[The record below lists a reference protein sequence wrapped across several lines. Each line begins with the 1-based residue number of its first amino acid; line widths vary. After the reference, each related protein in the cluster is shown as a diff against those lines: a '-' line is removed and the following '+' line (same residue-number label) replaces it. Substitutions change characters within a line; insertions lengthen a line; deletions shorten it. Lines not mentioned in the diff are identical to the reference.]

1 MALGKITKQILLI
14 VSALVLAT
22 ATTVCI
28 VKRDAI
34 ANFFK
39 SKIKQESLINAPEV
53 ISNNSLS
60 KNLISLITNEPIS
73 NIIP

>member
-28 VKRDAI
+28 VKRDSI

-39 SKIKQESLINAPEV
+39 SKRVKNKKMHYYVDTFVFLHSV
-53 ISNNSLS
+53 ILDSR
-60 KNLISLITNEPIS
+60 I
-73 NIIP
+73 